1 MLRLLRLS
9 FSKIGLHGRSAPSM
23 REKVR
28 AGSPIPGGSSLITSA
43 PQSASTQPAAGP
55 ATHTPS
61 STTRIPSSGP
71 AMPILPQRAHRLHPG
86 PDAPGHPAT
95 WRRLLRPALERS
107 RGSPRGLPSWVER
120 KIVFDIFFVHSI
132 HRTPDVFPGAGSA
145 ASPLEGREASKGE
158 VLKTG
163 FIDYDASEGIASIT
177 LNRPQAANAQTL
189 EMLDDLDEAWRRA
202 AEDPDVRVI
211 ILQANGKHFSSGHDI
226 RAVGEDPTPPK
237 WTVAGIYEIE
247 AKRFLEYSLR
257 WRNVP
262 KPSIAA
268 VQGVCIGGGL
278 LLCWP
283 CDLIIAADNA
293 RFSDPVVSMGIG
305 GVEYHGHTWEWGA
318 RKAKEMLFTGR
329 PMTAQEAEAIGMV
342 TRVVP
347 LDELR
352 AHTRA
357 LAAEIAK
364 RHPFALR
371 QAKRAVN
378 QTLDVQGFYAAVQ
391 SVFEIHQNGHGH
403 ALSESGLPI
412 LMTLDAMK
420 GQISKQ

>member
-1 MLRLLRLS
+1 MARR
-9 FSKIGLHGRSAPSM
+9 R
-23 REKVR
+23 V
-28 AGSPIPGGSSLITSA
+28 
-43 PQSASTQPAAGP
+43 
-55 ATHTPS
+55 AT
-61 STTRIPSSGP
+61 
-71 AMPILPQRAHRLHPG
+71 
-86 PDAPGHPAT
+86 
-95 WRRLLRPALERS
+95 E
-107 RGSPRGLPSWVER
+107 
-120 KIVFDIFFVHSI
+120 
-132 HRTPDVFPGAGSA
+132 
-145 ASPLEGREASKGE
+145 GE

-163 FIDYDASEGIASIT
+163 FITYEASEKIASIT

-189 EMLDDLDEAWRRA
+189 ELLDDLDEAWRMA

-211 ILQANGKHFSSGHDI
+211 VLQANGKHFSAGHDI
-226 RAVGEDPTPPK
+226 RAVGEDETPPK
-237 WTVAGIYEIE
+237 WTVSGIYAIE

-283 CDLIIAADNA
+283 CDLIVAADNA
-293 RFSDPVVSMGIG
+293 RFSDPVVAMGIG

-329 PMTAQEAEAIGMV
+329 PMSAQEAEAIGMV

-352 AHTRA
+352 AQTRA
-357 LAAEIAK
+357 LAAEIAT

-391 SVFEIHQNGHGH
+391 SVFEIHQNGHGN

-412 LMTLDAMK
+412 LMKLDEMK
-420 GQISKQ
+420 GQINKQ